1 MVPRFARPFAVI
13 FFFAALA
20 VFAYALAARMRD
32 TRSRDARGGRA
43 PSSASESPPPA
54 RADALGEP
62 VVVAPAWLAPRAAS
76 GVSPLR
82 VLDLRPR
89 ADFERA
95 HVPGAISLPADSIAD
110 LEALSAMLSAFGVAA
125 AETLVCYADAATI
138 LPAARAF
145 WLIEAA
151 GARAARFLDGG
162 IDAWRAAAL
171 PVEVGA
177 ADARRP
183 PAAAWRARPDS
194 SRIATHADVLARF
207 GTDGVE
213 ILDARGPEAWE
224 AESAGLLAS
233 QWGVA
238 GHIPHA
244 LPFAFSKLV
253 RADGTIAPMAEIRN
267 ELRRAGPRPATP
279 VDLDSEFIVYGDG
292 GGFDAALGY
301 LILRAAGIERVRC
314 YPDGWAAWSSDATN
328 PRVRIVGASLVKRRA
343 DARAAEPYPLFDMRT
358 RNDFTSGHIPGA
370 TLLAAHQFEDS
381 LDAIVERTWPGLDR
395 ARTPLAAYC
404 YGADCIRSRN
414 GCTWA
419 ARRGFL
425 RLEWFRGGIAEWEQA
440 NFPTLRGP
448 GEESGE
454 RAYAA
459 PR

>member
-1 MVPRFARPFAVI
+1 MSRRFFRLIAVI
-13 FFFAALA
+13 FFLAALV
-20 VFAYALAARMRD
+20 VFAFALAARMRD
-32 TRSRDARGGRA
+32 ARSRDARSARA
-43 PSSASESPPPA
+43 PSSAAEPRPPA
-54 RADALGEP
+54 RADSLGEP
-62 VVVAPAWLAPRAAS
+62 VIVGPAWLAARAAS
-76 GVSPLR
+76 GASPLR
-82 VLDLRPR
+82 ALDLRPR

-95 HVPGAISLPADSIAD
+95 RVPGAISLPADSIAT
-110 LEALSAMLSAFGVAA
+110 LEELPAMLAALGVAA
-125 AETLVCYADAATI
+125 GETLVCYADAATM

-162 IDAWRAAAL
+162 IEAWRAAAL
-171 PVEVGA
+171 PVEFGA
-177 ADARRP
+177 ADARRT
-183 PAAAWRARPDS
+183 PAPAWRAGPDS
-194 SRIATHADVLARF
+194 SRIATHAGVLERF
-207 GTDGVE
+207 GADGVE

-224 AESAGLLAS
+224 AESGSLLPS

-253 RADGTIAPMAEIRN
+253 RADGTIAPAAEIQN

-279 VDLDSEFIVYGDG
+279 IDLDSEFIVYGDG

-314 YPDGWAAWSSDATN
+314 YADGWAAWSSDATN

-343 DARAAEPYPLFDMRT
+343 DARAAEPYLLFDMRT
-358 RNDFTSGHIPGA
+358 RNDFKSGHIPGA

-395 ARTPLAAYC
+395 TRTPLAAYC

-440 NFPTLRGP
+440 NLPTLREP
-448 GEESGE
+448 DAES
-454 RAYAA
+454 ADTAHAA
-459 PR
+459 TR